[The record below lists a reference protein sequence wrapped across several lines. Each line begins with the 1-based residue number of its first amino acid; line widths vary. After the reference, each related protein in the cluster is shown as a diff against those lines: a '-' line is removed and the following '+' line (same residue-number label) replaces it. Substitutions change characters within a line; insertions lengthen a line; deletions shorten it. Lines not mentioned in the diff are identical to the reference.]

1 MRAAG
6 RGLAWHGADLG
17 SVSVDSDDENK
28 NLSLVLSR
36 TTFAYSE
43 NLCLN
48 NDLRIFRDAASSK
61 CPHLSRHT
69 QYVQFCSGS
78 ADERLLENV
87 VQTPPPV

>member
-17 SVSVDSDDENK
+17 SVSIDSDDENK
-28 NLSLVLSR
+28 NLSLVLSG

-48 NDLRIFRDAASSK
+48 NDLRIFRDAASS
-61 CPHLSRHT
+61 
-69 QYVQFCSGS
+69 
-78 ADERLLENV
+78 
-87 VQTPPPV
+87 